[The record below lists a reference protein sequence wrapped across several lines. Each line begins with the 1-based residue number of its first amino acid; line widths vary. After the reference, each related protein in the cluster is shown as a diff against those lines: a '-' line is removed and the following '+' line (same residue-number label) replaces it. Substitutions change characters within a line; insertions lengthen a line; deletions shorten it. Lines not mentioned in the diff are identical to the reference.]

1 MAWWQIAL
9 AVAIGAGLVLLL
21 TYILIRSA
29 LSPGQ
34 IEKEL
39 VRFSERIG
47 QIFEG
52 LSQIEQRIR
61 EETRANRQEL
71 GQVLKNLLDSSSKQV
86 MDLTRLNEEK
96 LENIRRVVDENLK
109 AIQQENAQR
118 LEEMRKTVD
127 EKLQTTL
134 EKRLTESFSQVS
146 ERLESVY
153 KGLGEMQKLA
163 SEVGNLKNVLTNVRV
178 MGVLG
183 EVQLER
189 LIDEVLTPEQYQK
202 QASINGNKVDFA
214 IKLPGRDDEVVL
226 LPIDSKFPLGEYERL
241 LSAYEQAD
249 KELIAESGKT
259 LESAV
264 KLQAQEIKKK
274 YISPPLTTDFAIMFL
289 PIEGLYAEVLR
300 RPGLFESLQTQ
311 YKVTITGPTTLLA
324 FLNSL
329 QMGFKT
335 LAIEQKASEVWKL
348 LSAIKTDLNKF
359 MENLRL
365 ASKHLQDASSQ
376 IEKATHRTKQIGRKL
391 KEVEELP
398 VSEAEKILPPSELEE
413 IEED

>member
-9 AVAIGAGLVLLL
+9 ATAVGAGVVLILA
-21 TYILIRSA
+21 YVLIRSA
-29 LSPGQ
+29 LSSGGM
-34 IEKEL
+34 EKEL

-47 QIFEG
+47 QIFDG

-61 EETRANRQEL
+61 EETRANREEL
-71 GQVLKNLLDSSSKQV
+71 GQALKNLLDSSSKQV

-96 LENIRRVVDENLK
+96 LENIRRAVDENLK

-163 SEVGNLKNVLTNVRV
+163 SEVGNLKKVLTNVRV

-202 QASINGNKVDFA
+202 QAPINGNKVDFA
-214 IKLPGRDDEVVL
+214 IKLPGKDDETVL

-249 KELIAESGKT
+249 KELIMESGKS
-259 LESAV
+259 LETAV

-300 RPGLFESLQTQ
+300 RPGLFESIQNQ
-311 YKVTITGPTTLLA
+311 YRVTTTGPSTLLA

-348 LSAIKTDLNKF
+348 LSAIKTDLNTF
-359 MENLRL
+359 MDNLRK
-365 ASKHLQDASSQ
+365 ASEHIQHAQSRIDDAT
-376 IEKATHRTKQIGRKL
+376 KRTKIISRKL
-391 KEVEELP
+391 KRVEELP
-398 VSEAEKILPPSELEE
+398 APEAEKILMEAEEQEELEE
-413 IEED
+413 

>member
-376 IEKATHRTKQIGRKL
+376 IEKAAHRTKQIGRKL

-398 VSEAEKILPPSELEE
+398 VSEAEKILPASELDE